1 MHSIVKLSSK
11 IESAGQ
17 VFLTV
22 TVSIFIEQKIFDQHL
37 RFQRKNSLNKSQIR
51 EKDAFPVGMYL
62 LKVKNRNTRAK
73 CEIWSKLTIKT
84 PELLLPL
91 NTFHTLL

>member
-37 RFQRKNSLNKSQIR
+37 RFQRKNSLNKSQI
-51 EKDAFPVGMYL
+51 
-62 LKVKNRNTRAK
+62 
-73 CEIWSKLTIKT
+73 
-84 PELLLPL
+84 
-91 NTFHTLL
+91 